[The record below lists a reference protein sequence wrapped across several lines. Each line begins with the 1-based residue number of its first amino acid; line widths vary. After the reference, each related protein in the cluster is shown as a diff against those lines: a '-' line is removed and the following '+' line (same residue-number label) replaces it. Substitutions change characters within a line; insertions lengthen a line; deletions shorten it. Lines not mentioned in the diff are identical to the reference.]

1 MILIRKGS
9 HYQNSIKFVTLNLI
23 FNLNKKDDMKSFI
36 IIPITLIYLFC
47 VAATVQEQA
56 KIPSGITLAFKT
68 GNAAELSKYMNSTI
82 ELLLLDK
89 EDFYKKNAAET
100 ILRDFFAEYQAKDF
114 TIRHQGAKN
123 DAQYA
128 IGNLTTTKGEF
139 RVYFLLKK
147 VEQDILIHQIRIESD
162 NEK

>member
-1 MILIRKGS
+1 
-9 HYQNSIKFVTLNLI
+9 
-23 FNLNKKDDMKSFI
+23 MKSVK
-36 IIPITLIYLFC
+36 IIPVVLIAFSSLM
-47 VAATVQEQA
+47 ATAQEQA
-56 KIPSGITLAFKT
+56 KIPGGISIAIKA

-89 EDFYKKNAAET
+89 EDFYKKNVAET
-100 ILRDFFAEYQAKDF
+100 ILRDFFSEYQTKDF

-128 IGNLTTTKGEF
+128 IGNLKTEKGDF

-147 VEQDILIHQIRIESD
+147 VNEDLLIHQIRIESD
-162 NEK
+162 NGK

>member
-1 MILIRKGS
+1 MKSVNFISVILIALCS
-9 HYQNSIKFVTLNLI
+9 YSASAQDQT
-23 FNLNKKDDMKSFI
+23 
-36 IIPITLIYLFC
+36 
-47 VAATVQEQA
+47 
-56 KIPSGITLAFKT
+56 KIPGGIAIAIKA

-89 EDFYKKNAAET
+89 EDFYKKNIAET
-100 ILRDFFAEYQAKDF
+100 ILKDFFNEYPTKDF

-128 IGNLTTTKGEF
+128 IGNLRTEKGDF

-147 VEQDILIHQIRIESD
+147 VDEELLIHQIRIESD
-162 NEK
+162 NGK

>member
-1 MILIRKGS
+1 MRFINILAVLFIAFS
-9 HYQNSIKFVTLNLI
+9 TVAVTAQ
-23 FNLNKKDDMKSFI
+23 D
-36 IIPITLIYLFC
+36 
-47 VAATVQEQA
+47 QA
-56 KIPSGITLAFKT
+56 KIPGEISIAIKA

-89 EDFYKKNAAET
+89 EDFYKKNVAET
-100 ILRDFFAEYQAKDF
+100 ILKDFFNEYQTKDF

-128 IGNLTTTKGEF
+128 IGNLKTEKGDF

-147 VEQDILIHQIRIESD
+147 VDQELLIHQIRIESD
-162 NEK
+162 NGK